1 MQVKKSKEMNTS
13 SQVQYSNVEYYCVK
27 VSM

>member
-1 MQVKKSKEMNTS
+1 MKVKKSKEMNTS
-13 SQVQYSNVEYYCVK
+13 SQVQYSNVKYYYVK